1 MGDKAKEL
9 MQMTWGFVG
18 HCKDFDLEYEVG
30 NHWSVWQG
38 RVTLSNLHLALASV
52 LRMNY
57 RETSVEVGITSC
69 IL

>member
-1 MGDKAKEL
+1 
-9 MQMTWGFVG
+9 MTWGFVG
-18 HCKDFDLEYEVG
+18 HCKDFDLEHEG
-30 NHWSVWQG
+30 NHWRFGKG